1 MNLMLNHNPH
11 IETQLYTKELHSVIS
26 VKTNKTTY
34 LSFRIRA
41 SRWFRYI
48 GVLKKGSSL
57 IKFYSRYLQ
66 IYVSFS

>member
-1 MNLMLNHNPH
+1 MNLMRNHNPH

-41 SRWFRYI
+41 SPMISLYWCF
-48 GVLKKGSSL
+48 KKG
-57 IKFYSRYLQ
+57 
-66 IYVSFS
+66 